1 MLWSK
6 GLYREHLSR
15 VIGHL
20 KRALRMEQRLT
31 VEEFHQL
38 LQLSEA
44 IIEHGRMIQAYLESS
59 VPNVIVGI
67 PELARRFRR
76 RRRPSRTRSCY
87 SGTWVVQSLFIWAD
101 VGNCNWQALFP
112 AVARAFTRRRATPI
126 VLTMIRGIWGLLKYL
141 A

>member
-6 GLYREHLSR
+6 GVYREHLSR

-20 KRALRMEQRLT
+20 KRALRLEQRLT
-31 VEEFHQL
+31 VEESYQL

-67 PELARRFRR
+67 PELARRFRETPQTIKDALLLLR
-76 RRRPSRTRSCY
+76 DMGRAEPIHLGGCWKLKLAGTLPSGRE
-87 SGTWVVQSLFIWAD
+87 GVQSA
-101 VGNCNWQALFP
+101 
-112 AVARAFTRRRATPI
+112 TRHSHRVDDDKGDLGA
-126 VLTMIRGIWGLLKYL
+126 